1 MSATTPRRKR
11 ADARRSID
19 SIIGAARAELS
30 KDPQASVDDIAV
42 VAGVGRMTVYGH
54 FPNRAALV
62 EAALAAALAEG
73 DEMLAA
79 ADLSG
84 NAERA
89 MIQLLGA
96 SWALIAESSA
106 LLTAAVEALPA
117 GRIQQLHDS
126 HAERMDELIRRGQRQ
141 GEFRTDLP
149 VPWLRNVIH
158 YVLKGAAEE
167 VGAGRVRSAD
177 AAGLVTATVLPVL
190 ASNRAP
196 S

>member
-1 MSATTPRRKR
+1 MSPATPHRKR

-19 SIIGAARAELS
+19 RIVAAARAELS
-30 KDPQASVDDIAV
+30 KDPQASIDDIAEH
-42 VAGVGRMTVYGH
+42 AGVGRMTLYGH

-62 EAALAAALAEG
+62 EAALTAALAAG
-73 DEMLAA
+73 DETLSSV
-79 ADLSG
+79 DLSG

-89 MIQLLGA
+89 MTHLLGA
-96 SWALIAESSA
+96 SWDLIAESAA
-106 LLTAAVEALPA
+106 LLTAAIETLPA

-126 HAERMDELIRRGQRQ
+126 HAERMDKLLHRGREQ

-167 VGAGRVRSAD
+167 VSAGRVHATD
-177 AAGLVTATVLPVL
+177 APGLVTATVLPL
-190 ASNRAP
+190 LIANRDP